1 MSNSKRPNR
10 PSAAAAKGA
19 TKGVSR
25 KTPRTSQVAV
35 VLIALFCVAAVVG
48 IPLLLNNKDATTPA
62 GSGAVSSN
70 PSPASVAD
78 VTCDTAPPAV
88 SNPPQT
94 NTPPDPGLA
103 ESSTWEATLH
113 TTCGD
118 IRLQLDGQAAP
129 QTVASFISL
138 ARSSYWKDSPC
149 HRLTTA
155 ATGIFVLQ
163 CGDPTGSGSGS
174 PGYGFGIENAPADGQ
189 YPRGTLAMARGQ
201 DPNSN
206 GGQFF
211 IVYKDTQLP
220 TGGGGYTIFGKVSE
234 GMQIVDAIVNQGVE
248 DKQSDGAPFQPI
260 SILSV
265 DVEKKG

>member
-1 MSNSKRPNR
+1 MSNSKRPSR
-10 PSAAAAKGA
+10 PSAASAG
-19 TKGVSR
+19 TGSSR
-25 KTPRTSQVAV
+25 KTSRSSQVAI
-35 VLIALFCVAAVVG
+35 VLIMVFCVAAVVG
-48 IPLLLNNKDATTPA
+48 IPQLLSKGDKATT
-62 GSGAVSSN
+62 GSGPLVAN
-70 PSPASVAD
+70 PSPASVGD
-78 VTCDTAPPAV
+78 VTCETAPPAV
-88 SNPPQT
+88 TNPPQT
-94 NTPPDPGLA
+94 NAPPDPSVA
-103 ESSTWEATLH
+103 EGSTWEATLH

-118 IRLQLDGQAAP
+118 IRIELDGKAAP

-138 ARSSYWKDSPC
+138 ARSDYWKDSPC
-149 HRLTTA
+149 HRLTTE

-163 CGDPTGSGSGS
+163 CGDPTGSGGGS

-189 YPRGTLAMARGQ
+189 YPRGTVAMARGQ

-211 IVYKDTQLP
+211 FVYKDTQLP
-220 TGGGGYTIFGKVSE
+220 TGGGGYTIFGKVTE
-234 GMQIVDAIVNQGVE
+234 GMQIVDAIAAKRVE

>member
-10 PSAAAAKGA
+10 PSAASAGTGSA
-19 TKGVSR
+19 R
-25 KTPRTSQVAV
+25 KTSRSSQVAI
-35 VLIALFCVAAVVG
+35 VLILAFCVAAVVG
-48 IPLLLNNKDATTPA
+48 IPQLLNKDDKTAT
-62 GSGAVSSN
+62 GSGPLVAN
-70 PSPASVAD
+70 PSPASAAD
-78 VTCDTAPPAV
+78 VTCETAPPAV

-94 NTPPDPGLA
+94 DAPPDASLA
-103 ESSTWEATLH
+103 ENSSWEATLH

-118 IRLQLDGQAAP
+118 VRLELDGAAAP

-138 ARSSYWKDSPC
+138 ARSGYWKDSPC
-149 HRLTTA
+149 HRLTTE

-163 CGDPTGSGSGS
+163 CGDPTGTGSGS

-211 IVYKDTQLP
+211 LVYKDTQLP
-220 TGGGGYTIFGKVSE
+220 TAGGGYTIFGKVTA
-234 GMQIVDAIVNQGVE
+234 GMQIIDAIAAKRVE
-248 DKQSDGAPFQPI
+248 DKQADGAPFQPI

-265 DVEKKG
+265 DVEKTG

>member
-1 MSNSKRPNR
+1 M
-10 PSAAAAKGA
+10 
-19 TKGVSR
+19 
-25 KTPRTSQVAV
+25 
-35 VLIALFCVAAVVG
+35 LIAMFCVAAVVG
-48 IPLLLNNKDATTPA
+48 IPQLLTNKEDKATTVT
-62 GSGAVSSN
+62 GAVSSN

-88 SNPPQT
+88 TNPPQT
-94 NTPPDPGLA
+94 SAPPDPSVA
-103 ESSTWEATLH
+103 ENATWEATMH

-118 IRLQLDGQAAP
+118 IRLQLDGRTAP

-138 ARSSYWKDSPC
+138 ARSKYWEDSPC

-174 PGYGFGIENAPADGQ
+174 PGYGFGIENAPSDGQ

-211 IVYKDTQLP
+211 VVYKDTQLP
-220 TGGGGYTIFGKVSE
+220 TGGGGYTIFGKVTA
-234 GMQIVDAIVNQGVE
+234 GMQIVDAIANKGVE
-248 DKQSDGAPFQPI
+248 DQQSDGSPFQPI

-265 DVEKKG
+265 DVQKKG